1 MLGDFQTYMG
11 CFKVWHNLTRVL
23 KPCTNHPE
31 LNIFWMY
38 KSFSPFSSSDC
49 NIYLYHWQVYLF
61 SIKRAC
67 KCCLFFKYL
76 VEKNIIDHVILNHL
90 TAGHFG
96 STSSFE
102 PYWLLMSPLL
112 NNCCCFSSRLGHP
125 NTPFV
130 SSVSATRFIYGSL
143 DQILPQLF
151 LTYFYLWP
159 ARFIKKSKSSL
170 YSW

>member
-1 MLGDFQTYMG
+1 MLTFFSLKIDLLNLNRSIQNISYKMKWNKIDYYQNIKKLESNYILILYIIHGESLLGDFQAYMG

-67 KCCLFFKYL
+67 KSCLFFKYL
-76 VEKNIIDHVILNHL
+76 VEKN
-90 TAGHFG
+90 
-96 STSSFE
+96 
-102 PYWLLMSPLL
+102 
-112 NNCCCFSSRLGHP
+112 
-125 NTPFV
+125 
-130 SSVSATRFIYGSL
+130 
-143 DQILPQLF
+143 
-151 LTYFYLWP
+151 
-159 ARFIKKSKSSL
+159 
-170 YSW
+170 

>member
-1 MLGDFQTYMG
+1 MLGDFQAYMG

-49 NIYLYHWQVYLF
+49 NIYLCHWPVYLF

-67 KCCLFFKYL
+67 KSCLFFKYL
-76 VEKNIIDHVILNHL
+76 VEKNIIDNVILNHI

-112 NNCCCFSSRLGHP
+112 NNRCCFSSRLGHP
-125 NTPFV
+125 NSPFV
-130 SSVSATRFIYGSL
+130 SLVSATQFLYGSL

-151 LTYFYLWP
+151 LTYFFLRVTEY
-159 ARFIKKSKSSL
+159 K
-170 YSW
+170 

>member
-1 MLGDFQTYMG
+1 MLGDFQAYMG

-49 NIYLYHWQVYLF
+49 NIYLCHWPVYLF

-67 KCCLFFKYL
+67 KSCLFFKYL

-112 NNCCCFSSRLGHP
+112 NNRCCFSSRLGHP

-130 SSVSATRFIYGSL
+130 SLVSATGLYMVHWIRSYL
-143 DQILPQLF
+143 N
-151 LTYFYLWP
+151 YFSH
-159 ARFIKKSKSSL
+159 I
-170 YSW
+170 